1 MNISFFF
8 KTVTDNV
15 CLHEF
20 IYVSFLVVV
29 VNKNKK
35 HILVESVAKNNLKQ
49 KLFQSNENIP
59 EDIKYIDEKASL
71 KLITMNSMN
80 VILSSMKDGS

>member
-1 MNISFFF
+1 
-8 KTVTDNV
+8 
-15 CLHEF
+15 
-20 IYVSFLVVV
+20 VSFLVVV
-29 VNKNKK
+29 VSKNKK
-35 HILVESVAKNNLKQ
+35 HTLVESVAKNNLKQ

-59 EDIKYIDEKASL
+59 EDIKYVDEMASL